1 MMRWIVESSLKF
13 RLLVVAVAAALM
25 GFGIVQLRGM
35 PVDVNPEFTPPHVE
49 VQTEALGLSAAEVE
63 QLITVPLEADLLNGV
78 AFLDEIRSESIP
90 GLSSIELIF
99 EPGTDVLKARQVV
112 AERLTQAHA
121 LPQVSKPP
129 LMLQPLASTGRVMI
143 VGLSSANLSLIEQS
157 VLARWKI
164 KPRLMGVP
172 GVANVS
178 VWGQR
183 ERQLQVQVDP
193 KRLQQNGVSLVQ
205 VMETTGNSLWVSPLS
220 FVEASTPGTGG
231 FIDTP
236 NQRLGIQHVSPI
248 VSAKDLAQVT
258 FENTDRVLR
267 LGDVANVVEDHQP
280 LIGDAVG
287 KGGPSL
293 MLVIEKF
300 PGASTLQV
308 TKDLEA
314 ALASLTPG
322 LPGLQMD
329 TTVYRPANYIE
340 SAVDN
345 LGWALLIGLLLL
357 LVLLAAFLFEWRAAL
372 ISFVAV
378 PLSLGAA
385 VLVLYL
391 RGATFNTMVLAGL
404 VVALAAIVADAVLDV
419 DNMQRRLREHR
430 QRDEDAGPGRT
441 TTGVVLDASLEM
453 RGSALFATLIILV
466 AAVPVALLG
475 GLTGHFSR
483 PLVLTYALA
492 VVASMVVALTVTP
505 ALGLMLLTSAPLG
518 RRGSPIVR
526 RLQPR
531 YDGALSR
538 FMRSSSWVFV
548 AVAVLLLAGVATLPL
563 LRTPEL
569 LPPLRDRQLLIQWD
583 GAPGTSHPEMSRIV
597 AQASNELRA
606 VPGVQDVGAH
616 VGRAITSDEV
626 VGVNSSE
633 LWVTI
638 RPNADYDA
646 TVEAVTD
653 VVSGYPGISGAVELY
668 PEQRIREVRTGVDQD
683 LVVRVYGQDLSII
696 RAKADEVLKA
706 IQGIDGVADAQVDAN
721 VQEPT
726 VEVKVDLVAAQRHGI
741 KPGDVRRAAATLL
754 SGVGV
759 GSLFEQQK
767 VFDVVVWGVPEI
779 RQSVTGIRELLIDTP
794 SGGHVRLGDVAEVKV
809 VSAPNVIRRDSV
821 SRVVDVAFNVSGRDA
836 DAVMADVDR
845 AIKNINF
852 PIENHAELLGQ
863 LSEGRGAG
871 QQALGF
877 AVAAAISILL
887 LLQAAF
893 RSWRLAALLFL
904 TLPAAAV
911 GGALAAP
918 HGPRDCRPQ
927 RHPAVPALPGTGAC
941 GKRGRPLPARS
952 PGFRGEIRPGP
963 ADRIGNGAVPR
974 AAACPRQHPRP
985 RGRPAGGDCRAGRA
999 GHVDVPHVVRTAGP
1013 VPAVRDDSETG
1024 YRGSVRVTDSASA
1037 RAGDAARHGEG
1048 EPRCSTVSSQ
1058 PGSAPSAG
1066 LSWPS
1071 HSPHFLSPPARG
1083 HRRRPQAAPP
1093 RKPRSRRCRARTCPE
1108 SP

>member
-1 MMRWIVESSLKF
+1 MRWIVESSLKF
-13 RLLVVAVAAALM
+13 RLLVVALAAALM

-78 AFLDEIRSESIP
+78 AFLDQIRSESIP

-99 EPGTDVLKARQVV
+99 EPGTDVLKARQLVS
-112 AERLTQAHA
+112 ERLTQAHA

-129 LMLQPLASTGRVMI
+129 LMLQPLASTSRVMI
-143 VGLSSANLSLIEQS
+143 VGLSSPNLSLIEQS

-164 KPRLMGVP
+164 KPRLTGVP

-193 KRLQQNGVSLVQ
+193 KRLQDNGVSLVQ

-236 NQRLGIQHVSPI
+236 NQRLGVQHVSPI

-258 FENTDRVLR
+258 FADTDRVLR
-267 LGDVANVVEDHQP
+267 LGDVATVVEDHQP

-287 KGGPSL
+287 RGGPSL

-300 PGASTLQV
+300 PGTSTLQV

-314 ALASLTPG
+314 ALAALAPG

-329 TTVYRPANYIE
+329 ATVYRPASYID

-345 LGWALLIGLLLL
+345 VGWALLIGLILL

-372 ISFVAV
+372 VSFVTI

-404 VVALAAIVADAVLDV
+404 VVALGALVADAVLDV
-419 DNMQRRLREHR
+419 DHMQRRLREHR
-430 QRDEDAGPGRT
+430 QRDEDKAPGRT

-475 GLTGHFSR
+475 GLTGHFAR
-483 PLVLTYALA
+483 PVVLTYALA
-492 VVASMVVALTVTP
+492 VLASMVVALTVTP
-505 ALGLMLLTSAPLG
+505 ALGLMLLSSTPLG
-518 RRGSPIVR
+518 HRESPIVR

-531 YDGALSR
+531 YDGALST
-538 FMRSSSWVFV
+538 FV
-548 AVAVLLLAGVATLPL
+548 RNSQWAYVTVAVLLLAGVATLPF

-569 LPPLRDRQLLIQWD
+569 LPPLRERQLLIQWD

-597 AQASNELRA
+597 AQASAELRA
-606 VPGVQDVGAH
+606 LPGVQDVGAH
-616 VGRAITSDEV
+616 VGRALTSDEV

-646 TVEAVTD
+646 TVASVSE
-653 VVSGYPGISGAVELY
+653 VVGGYPGLAGDVELY

-683 LVVRVYGQDLSII
+683 LVVRVYGQELSTL
-696 RAKADEVLKA
+696 RSKADEVHKA
-706 IQGIDGVADAQVDAN
+706 IQRIDGVVDAQVDTD

-726 VEVKVDLVAAQRHGI
+726 VEVKVDLAAAQRHGI
-741 KPGDVRRAAATLL
+741 KPGDVRRSAATLL

-794 SGGHVRLGDVAEVKV
+794 GGGHVRLGDVAEVKV

-821 SRVVDVAFNVSGRDA
+821 SRVVDVAFNVRGRDA
-836 DAVMADVDR
+836 EAVMTDVDR
-845 AIKNINF
+845 VIKNIEF
-852 PIENHAELLGQ
+852 PIEYHAELLGQ
-863 LSEGRGAG
+863 LTEGRSAG
-871 QQALGF
+871 QRTLGF
-877 AVAAAISILL
+877 AVAAAIAILL

-893 RSWRLAALLFL
+893 RSWRLAALLFV
-904 TLPAAAV
+904 TLPAAVA
-911 GGALAAP
+911 GGALAALA
-918 HGPRDCRPQ
+918 GARTLTLAALLGFLTVLGIAARNGIVLFRQYRELELAERDADRSELILQ
-927 RHPAVPALPGTGAC
+927 ASRERFGSVLLTALATALLLA
-941 GKRGRPLPARS
+941 PLVVLGNIA
-952 PGFRGEIRPGP
+952 GLEVIRPVAVVVLGGLVTSTVFTLFVLP
-963 ADRIGNGAVPR
+963 SLYLRLARTPEPDVADPYQSPIPHQPEREKQLVTLRGNL
-974 AAACPRQHPRP
+974 
-985 RGRPAGGDCRAGRA
+985 
-999 GHVDVPHVVRTAGP
+999 
-1013 VPAVRDDSETG
+1013 
-1024 YRGSVRVTDSASA
+1024 
-1037 RAGDAARHGEG
+1037 DAA
-1048 EPRCSTVSSQ
+1048 Q
-1058 PGSAPSAG
+1058 
-1066 LSWPS
+1066 
-1071 HSPHFLSPPARG
+1071 
-1083 HRRRPQAAPP
+1083 
-1093 RKPRSRRCRARTCPE
+1093 
-1108 SP
+1108 